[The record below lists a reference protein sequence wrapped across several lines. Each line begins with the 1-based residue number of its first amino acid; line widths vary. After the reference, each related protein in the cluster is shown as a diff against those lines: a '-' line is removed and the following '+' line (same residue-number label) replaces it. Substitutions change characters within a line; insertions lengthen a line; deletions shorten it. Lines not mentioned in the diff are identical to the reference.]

1 MDDLADDG
9 QLNNSVPEEK
19 EDDEDKQD
27 QPNRAMRFL
36 VGYDDCIG
44 SNINKINFDK
54 RQQLLYNYN
63 R

>member
-36 VGYDDCIG
+36 IGHDDCTS